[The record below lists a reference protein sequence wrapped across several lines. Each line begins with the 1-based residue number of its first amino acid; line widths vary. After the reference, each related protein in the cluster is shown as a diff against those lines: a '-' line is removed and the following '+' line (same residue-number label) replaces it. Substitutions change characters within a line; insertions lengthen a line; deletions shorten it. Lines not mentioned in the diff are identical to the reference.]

1 MWALV
6 INPVSGQGNG
16 ARLGTYVAGYLN
28 SRAISYE
35 IIIGRNSIDQGDLLQ
50 RFLDRHPDC
59 TGVIA
64 VGGDGLLHLV
74 LQKTVPA
81 QIPLAVIPAGTGND
95 FVRTLGWSLTHIDQL
110 LEKVLT
116 TSPRSID
123 LGLVDG
129 EWFGA
134 ILSTGF
140 DSVVNERANAMS
152 WPKGPMKYNVAIAIE
167 LPSFKPRHYEI
178 TLDDRTI
185 STEAMLIAVS
195 NGRSYGGGMLV
206 CPHADISDGFFDVMV
221 LHPISKLEFIK
232 VFPKVFKGTHISH
245 PAVEIV
251 RSKKVSITSDAVAYA
266 DGERIGQLPIS
277 AECISGALSTWMP

>member
-6 INPVSGQGNG
+6 INPVSGQGKG
-16 ARLGTYVAGYLN
+16 AQLGTYVAGYLN
-28 SRAISYE
+28 SRQIAYE
-35 IIIGRNSIDQGDLLQ
+35 IIIGRNCIDQGDLLQ
-50 RFLDRHPDC
+50 AFIDKHPNC
-59 TGVIA
+59 NGVIA

-74 LQKTVPA
+74 LQKITPA
-81 QIPLAVIPAGTGND
+81 QIPLAMIPAGTGND
-95 FVRTLGWSLTHIDQL
+95 FVRTLGWSLTQVDEL
-110 LEKVLT
+110 LEKVLST
-116 TSPRSID
+116 APRAID

-140 DSVVNERANAMS
+140 DSIVNEKANTMS

-167 LPSFKPRHYEI
+167 LGRFAPRHYEI
-178 TLDDRTI
+178 TLDDRTL

-206 CPHADISDGFFDVMV
+206 CPQADVCDGLFDVMV
-221 LHPISKLEFIK
+221 LHPVSKIEFIK
-232 VFPKVFKGTHISH
+232 VFPRVFKGTHISH

-251 RSKKVSITSDAVAYA
+251 RSKKVSITSNAVAYA
-266 DGERIGQLPIS
+266 DGERIGQLPVM
-277 AECISGALSTWMP
+277 AQCIPGALSTWMP

>member
-1 MWALV
+1 M
-6 INPVSGQGNG
+6 
-16 ARLGTYVAGYLN
+16 
-28 SRAISYE
+28 
-35 IIIGRNSIDQGDLLQ
+35 Q
-50 RFLDRHPDC
+50 RFIDKHPDC
-59 TGVIA
+59 NGVIA

-95 FVRTLGWSLTHIDQL
+95 FVRTLGWSLTDIDHL
-110 LEKVLT
+110 LERIL
-116 TSPRSID
+116 SAEPGSID

-140 DSVVNERANAMS
+140 DSVVNERANKMR
-152 WPKGPMKYNVAIAIE
+152 WPKGPMKYNAAIAIE
-167 LPSFKPRHYEI
+167 LPRFKPRHYEI
-178 TLDDRTI
+178 QLDDRTI

-206 CPHADISDGFFDVMV
+206 CPHADISDGLFDVMV
-221 LHPISKLEFIK
+221 LHPISKQEFIK

-251 RSKKVSITSDAVAYA
+251 RSKKVSISADAVAYA
-266 DGERIGQLPIS
+266 DGERIGQLPVV
-277 AECISGALSTWMP
+277 AECISGALSTWLP